1 MTLSSNK
8 VLKNLFISNKKE
20 YLKTSDNYFDLIPGH
35 KVKVQVLNETPFESL
50 VDTMVFR
57 SYYQVYN
64 K

>member
-8 VLKNLFISNKKE
+8 VLKNLFISNKNE
-20 YLKTSDNYFDLIPGH
+20 YLKTSDNYFDLIPGK
-35 KVKVQVLNETPFESL
+35 KVKVQILNETPFEKL
-50 VDTMVFR
+50 KEGMVFR